1 MRVLKNTCDL
11 LQELKAMFND
21 NSLNLHAR
29 TKIGGLYVT
38 LIHSEEFREM
48 DADTESPAPFL
59 RLLKDKFDGMPERT
73 YDGAPVKELVA
84 PVIRDYK
91 LRLLGQ
97 E

>member
-1 MRVLKNTCDL
+1 MRVLQNTCDF
-11 LQELKAMFND
+11 LQELMAMFND
-21 NSLNLHAR
+21 NSLNVLTR
-29 TKIGGLYVT
+29 TKIGGLYAT

-48 DADTESPAPFL
+48 DVDTESPAEFL
-59 RLLKDKFDGMPERT
+59 RLLKDKFDEMPEWT

-91 LRLLGQ
+91 LKLL